1 MAAGK
6 STYKLLALAWLLL
19 VIQDCSVEKNTAT
32 TRFYHGFTAKYNI
45 YFNGYE
51 SFKAGIAKINKGHND
66 DFSELLRV
74 FENSDPAAVSLC
86 SSDMEKAIQKASKLI
101 SLKSITAK
109 PEFNP
114 KKDPTETEKK
124 LLEQKEFNVWVDDS
138 YFLVAKARFYKHEF
152 ADAASVFS
160 YCISDAND
168 PEIRLESS
176 VWLARTYCE
185 RGNNVE
191 AARLLNE
198 MEITAD
204 SRKSLKAIYY
214 PALAD
219 ILIRQKKYQEAIVP
233 LSESLK
239 YISGKRTR
247 YRLTYLLAQ
256 LYERSGDADKS
267 IALYRDV
274 VKMNPPYDVEFNAQ
288 INIAGVFDVNS
299 GNPQEISRE
308 LERMLKDAKNKDY
321 QDQIYYALGNLM
333 KREGKE
339 KEALDFYR
347 KSASA
352 SSVNQNQKGKSY
364 LALADYYYSKPD
376 YMKAGLYYDSTVYF
390 LDQKYPDYKDLQT
403 KSRNLNDLV
412 KELIIIQTEDSLQK
426 VARMPEKERETL
438 IAGIIDRVVKA
449 ESQGK
454 TSEYNDRANIG
465 QYYENERRSQASLSQ
480 EGKWYFYNQ
489 NTLTFG
495 RTEFRRR
502 WGDRRLEDN
511 WRRSNKA
518 RVNVT
523 QASTQEETGKQGSDT
538 SKAVMD
544 YKKPEFYLKNL
555 PLTDSLIAVS
565 NVRISNAYF
574 NAGKVFS
581 EKISDPQK
589 ASESYETL
597 LTRFPESEL
606 IPETLYELYKVYRDS
621 KNTKAE
627 ITRQRLLEKFPGSE
641 FSRILSDPD
650 YFNRKIAAN
659 RQEGQLYE
667 KAYTFYSLE
676 NFPGAIALCDS
687 AAQAFPKGGLKPKFM
702 LLKAYSVGRISDER
716 GFKEELGKLI
726 KEWPESEE
734 GKKAAELNA
743 YLNQKLPELKIE
755 EDKEIAKEIY
765 VADTTSA
772 YSFAVVIMDP
782 GFNVNQAS
790 FDVISYNID
799 NYTNKNY
806 KTEGMLTGN
815 KYIRIL
821 VSGFA
826 NNTQAWEYFKAFNPE
841 KVIRNPQ
848 SVRLMTFLIN
858 SSNLKALENDK
869 NPERYYLFFNE
880 NYLNRGKIK

>member
-1 MAAGK
+1 M
-6 STYKLLALAWLLL
+6 TYKLLALAVLLL
-19 VIQDCSVEKNTAT
+19 IVQDCSVEKNTAT
-32 TRFYHGFTAKYNI
+32 TRFYHGLTARYNI

-51 SFKAGIAKINKGHND
+51 SFKAGIAKISKGHND

-74 FENSDPAAVSLC
+74 FENSDPATVSFC

-101 SLKSITAK
+101 TLKSITTK

-114 KKDPTETEKK
+114 RKDLTESEKR
-124 LLEQKEFNVWVDDS
+124 LLEQKEFNEWVDDS
-138 YFLVAKARFYKHEF
+138 YFLIAKARFYKHEF
-152 ADAASVFS
+152 AESASVFS

-168 PEIRLESS
+168 PEIKLESS

-185 RGNNVE
+185 RGNYIE
-191 AARLLNE
+191 AARLINE
-198 MEITAD
+198 IEITSD
-204 SRKSLKAIYY
+204 SRKSFKAIYY

-219 ILIRQKKYQEAIVP
+219 ILIRQKKYQEAISP
-233 LSESLK
+233 LSESLN
-239 YISGKRTR
+239 YITGKRTR

-256 LYERSGDADKS
+256 LYERSGDAARS
-267 IALYRDV
+267 IELYREV

-308 LERMLKDAKNKDY
+308 LERMLKDSKNTDF
-321 QDQIYYALGNLM
+321 QDQIYFALGNLM
-333 KREGKE
+333 KKEGKE
-339 KEALDFYR
+339 KEALGFYR

-352 SSVNQNQKGKSY
+352 STVNQNQKGKSY
-364 LALADYYYSKPD
+364 LALADYYYARPD

-412 KELIIIQTEDSLQK
+412 KELNVIQTEDSLQK
-426 VARMPEKERETL
+426 VAAMPENERQTL
-438 IAGIIDRVVKA
+438 IAGIIDKVTKA
-449 ESQGK
+449 EALGK
-454 TSEYNDRANIG
+454 TTEYSDRANIG
-465 QYYENERRSQASLSQ
+465 QYYENERRSQASLTQ

-489 NTLTFG
+489 NALTFG

-502 WGDRRLEDN
+502 WGERRLEDN
-511 WRRSNKA
+511 WRRVNKA
-518 RVNVT
+518 RVSVA
-523 QASTQEETGKQGSDT
+523 QAGAQEETGKQVTDT

-544 YKKPEFYLKNL
+544 NKKPEFYLKNL
-555 PLTDSLIAVS
+555 PLTDSLVAVS
-565 NVRISNAYF
+565 NEKICNAYF
-574 NAGKVFS
+574 NAGRVFS
-581 EKISDPQK
+581 DKINDLQK

-597 LTRFPESEL
+597 LTRFPGSEL
-606 IPETLYELYKVYRDS
+606 VPETLYELYKVYRDS
-621 KNTKAE
+621 KNPKAE

-650 YFNRKIAAN
+650 YFTKMAEAA

-667 KAYTFYSLE
+667 KAYNLYSLE

-687 AAQAFPKGGLKPKFM
+687 AAAAWPQGGMNPKFM

-716 GFKEELGKLI
+716 SFKDELGKLI
-726 KEWPESEE
+726 KEWPGSEE
-734 GKKAAELNA
+734 GKKAAELSA
-743 YLNQKLPELKIE
+743 YLNQKLPQLKIE
-755 EDKEIAKEIY
+755 EDKEIAREIY

-772 YSFAVVIMDP
+772 YLFAVIIMDP
-782 GFNVNQAS
+782 NFNVNQAS

-806 KTEGMLTGN
+806 KTDGMLTGS

-826 NNTQAWEYFKAFNPE
+826 DNSQAWEYYSAFNPE

-848 SVRLMTFLIN
+848 GARLMKFLIN
-858 SSNLKALENDK
+858 AGNLKALENDK
-869 NPERYYLFFNE
+869 NPDRYYLFFVE
-880 NYLNRGKIK
+880 NYLNRQKNR